1 MTTPPHYFFFPSVTG
16 GRQKKRRELQVHVS
30 YEGPASPFTETQD
43 KNTGRITQAW
53 TEFCT
58 VWGKHE
64 ALSTRDQLQAQAID
78 SSMTAR
84 CRIRYSSKTSQ
95 IDSTMRLYFRDKYW
109 KVDGDP
115 VPDNESG
122 LEWLTLNLAE
132 GESEWQQS
140 S

>member
-1 MTTPPHYFFFPSVTG
+1 M
-16 GRQKKRRELQVHVS
+16 RA
-30 YEGPASPFTETQD
+30 GPLRHRIRIEAFTETQD

-58 VWGKHE
+58 VWGRHE

-84 CRIRYSSKTSQ
+84 CRIRYSSKASQ

-109 KVDGDP
+109 KIDGDP

-132 GESEWQQS
+132 GESEWHQS